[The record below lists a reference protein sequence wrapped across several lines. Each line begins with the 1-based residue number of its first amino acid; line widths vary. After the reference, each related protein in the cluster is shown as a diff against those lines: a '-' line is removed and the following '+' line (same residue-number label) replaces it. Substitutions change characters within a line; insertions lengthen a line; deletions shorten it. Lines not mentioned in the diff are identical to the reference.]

1 MKYEKK
7 IRIRWRRN
15 TVTNLPSRNKSLAMA
30 VKNYTKADAKV
41 SVPLQFCFTSL
52 LSFIYFVRD
61 IRSFCH
67 QGPRNKC
74 WISLVIS
81 NLKWIGG
88 FLRSTGK
95 KTRPLNSNT
104 IIWDRIFVSL
114 PSKYWLLLLMKLIF
128 LEFLND
134 SKILIKQWK
143 PKRFQFF
150 AQQLIM
156 ICNKNFNNAGYK
168 HNSDLINLLS
178 SCFFNNLFFT
188 FVWDISSHLSQPVF
202 RQFLWT
208 QDILLFF
215 QLEHLRKKMQ
225 KDSY

>member
-7 IRIRWRRN
+7 IRIRWRWN
-15 TVTNLPSRNKSLAMA
+15 PVTNLPSRNKSFPTA

-95 KTRPLNSNT
+95 KNKT
-104 IIWDRIFVSL
+104 IKQQHHYMRQNICIIAF
-114 PSKYWLLLLMKLIF
+114 
-128 LEFLND
+128 
-134 SKILIKQWK
+134 KILVIVANETK
-143 PKRFQFF
+143 FF
-150 AQQLIM
+150 
-156 ICNKNFNNAGYK
+156 G
-168 HNSDLINLLS
+168 
-178 SCFFNNLFFT
+178 
-188 FVWDISSHLSQPVF
+188 IS
-202 RQFLWT
+202 
-208 QDILLFF
+208 
-215 QLEHLRKKMQ
+215 
-225 KDSY
+225 